1 MTRTVIGYGVGA
13 LVLGAIAGVMMIASR
28 IDRNVALAQQQIVT
42 LELEAPELVYEELAE
57 SFRFAEVTP
66 WLFGAMR
73 SDLMVR
79 RAALRYWRG
88 EFAELVR
95 DFGDTSATNVQ
106 DNLPLQFIV
115 ANAAY
120 RAGMN
125 AEVDQADV
133 IRALDGAISA
143 YFGVLQ
149 MSPDHLDAAYNYEYL
164 IRLRADI
171 EAGLEIERQSL
182 NPNGQEGEFPQEGEL
197 DEIKIYVPV
206 QRDVDPEMDESP
218 TLGSGQSIRKRG

>member
-1 MTRTVIGYGVGA
+1 MTKTVIGYGVGA
-13 LVLGAIAGVMMIASR
+13 VALGGIAVAMMTASR
-28 IDRNVALAQQQIVT
+28 IDRSVALAQQQIVT
-42 LELEAPELVYEELAE
+42 LELEAPESIYEELAE
-57 SFRFAEVTP
+57 SFRFTEVTP
-66 WLFGAMR
+66 WVFGSMR
-73 SDLMVR
+73 SDLTVR

-95 DFGDTSATNVQ
+95 DYGDTSVPNVQ
-106 DNLPLQFIV
+106 ENLPLQFIV

-149 MSPDHLDAAYNYEYL
+149 MSPDHSAAAYNYEYL

-171 EAGLEIERQSL
+171 EAGSEIERQLL

-197 DEIKIYVPV
+197 DDIKIYVPV

-218 TLGSGQSIRKRG
+218 TLGAGQSIRKRG